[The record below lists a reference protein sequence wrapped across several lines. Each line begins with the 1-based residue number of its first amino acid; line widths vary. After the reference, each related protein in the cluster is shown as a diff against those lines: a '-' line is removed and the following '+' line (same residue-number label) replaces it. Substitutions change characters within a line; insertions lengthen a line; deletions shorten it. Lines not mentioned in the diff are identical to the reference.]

1 MRFYAFLPC
10 YHIVKLANMKI
21 GIAISKKGK
30 TKLDNKKDKKHQKD
44 NLNFNYK
51 KLSEDEILLD
61 NLLNTREKDIPKSEI
76 VDEMIKG
83 NILDVVKNQ
92 ANMNKRDDL
101 QEIVHKD
108 NAYSTDYK
116 NVAKTI
122 PWFAEYKKQTI
133 TITKEKIRAYLR
145 NYKDLGRLIKY
156 RKQKIKNGKIKPESQ
171 ELNLNNFE
179 NYDFLEESVIDKQ
192 TFLTSTDYKIQ
203 EMEFYQKELMIILK
217 YLKKYIFVSYQFL
230 VLKYYLKLP
239 DKDLKIAT
247 NIEKTEYI
255 DNVIIEYIYQKL
267 CEEAKN
273 NGRNKD
279 NL

>member
-1 MRFYAFLPC
+1 M
-10 YHIVKLANMKI
+10 
-21 GIAISKKGK
+21 
-30 TKLDNKKDKKHQKD
+30 DNKKD

-51 KLSEDEILLD
+51 KISEDEILLD
-61 NLLNTREKDIPKSEI
+61 NVLNTNEKDINKKEI
-76 VDEMIKG
+76 ITEMIKG
-83 NILDVVKNQ
+83 NISDLVKNQ
-92 ANMNKRDDL
+92 LNSNQRDDL
-101 QEIVHKD
+101 QE
-108 NAYSTDYK
+108 NAYTDSENYT
-116 NVAKTI
+116 NVNKKTN
-122 PWFAEYKKQTI
+122 WFAEYKKQTI
-133 TITKEKIRAYLR
+133 TVTKEKIRAYLR
-145 NYKDLGRLIKY
+145 NYKDLDKLIKY
-156 RKQKIKNGKIKPESQ
+156 RKKKIKSGKIKPESN
-171 ELNLNNFE
+171 ELNIRDFE
-179 NYDFLEESVIDKQ
+179 NYDFLEDSIIDEE
-192 TFLTSTDYKIQ
+192 TFLISTDYKIQ
-203 EMEFYQKELMIILK
+203 EMEFYQKELMMILK